1 MTKVFIAS
9 RFAEFNKLRAALN
22 NHHNHDQIEY
32 VALDDGQPDSV
43 SPLDRSLREL
53 EDADL
58 MVLFLGETIGPQVAD
73 SQEALRSIV
82 EHEWELAQGSE
93 IPCLVWFTQQLHEQL
108 SATEPKIDE
117 RLQQFANRILQSKVT
132 VGTLF
137 GEDSL
142 SVAQR
147 IEIELFGSVLARR
160 RSSASGANEIRH
172 DGQFVQ
178 EVKQQSD
185 LYGIPLTSEGP
196 EYAKK
201 YLLAREGALDSL
213 ERRLPVDAID
223 LLEKID
229 DLETCKDVATL
240 WLLGEMYCRY
250 SNEIEV
256 RRFLQFAPV
265 LAARLYEIRDSLPI
279 GLRPETDKTL
289 KIRGSA
295 VTCLVA
301 RLLLA
306 IEDSR
311 RVSEE
316 RDGHADLRELM
327 TRVLAEIRHA
337 QTPGEQNEVE
347 SRITLRLESLV
358 GTPASLTEQFVKMW
372 RWRPNLAISSL
383 RLLPVESSW
392 VLVQKV
398 IEEAQHDFQGIFEK
412 ENFTEALKLRKEP
425 SSCLAAFRGR
435 MRSRVDTELGEI
447 SESFMKM
454 DSHAPARA
462 NALAKACRF
471 PTLYVRKYRPG
482 ASSRLGDVVR
492 RQIGD
497 EGKWFLAVVVP
508 AECDFGR
515 VPLHAFSSRLEPLW
529 KLVKAHIED
538 QQFRWVLDSR
548 DLQKI
553 KDLWFG
559 SLFGSSP
566 ESNVETFEEIPFDV
580 LWNKICKETC
590 PELIELELS
599 ARVLAQKFINS
610 YHAVFHEV
618 RTVLHELQ
626 YGSAV
631 DSARRKLYREANLD
645 SDVMVGLW
653 LKGVTLS
660 EILAAIRDLEPA
672 RLKTW
677 AEHDAVWDVRER
689 HPGPEDPRELEM
701 TASAEA
707 YFGAMERLRVARRES
722 GIESERPLS
731 FNDERCER
739 QLREMTDRRQ
749 ALEQRELNAAA
760 RELVEQEQARR
771 DEIAEAENVK
781 ARQIAEAENAKAR
794 QIAQVEEELTRSN
807 AAFSAKVCWFLFVLQ
822 LLSLPLQLILMIRG
836 FGWSVLW
843 FSASQ
848 LAGWTFWVIFPIVN
862 LLTFGI
868 LLATAEDYE
877 SKAKPGP
884 IKSKTKLKTDPRKPR
899 DPWY

>member
-9 RFAEFNKLRAALN
+9 RFAEFDKLREALN

-58 MVLFLGETIGPQVAD
+58 MVLFLGGTIGPQVAD
-73 SQEALRSIV
+73 SKEALRSIV
-82 EHEWELAQGSE
+82 EHEWEFAQGSE

-108 SATEPKIDE
+108 STAEPKIDE
-117 RLQQFANRILQSKVT
+117 RLKHFANHILQSKVT

-147 IEIELFGSVLARR
+147 IEIELFGDVLARR

-295 VTCLVA
+295 VTRLVA

-337 QTPGEQNEVE
+337 QTPGEQNEME
-347 SRITLRLESLV
+347 ARLTLRLESLV

-392 VLVQKV
+392 VLVQEV
-398 IEEAQHDFQGIFEK
+398 IEDAQHDFQGIFEK
-412 ENFTEALKLRKEP
+412 EIFTEALKLRKEP

-497 EGKWFLAVVVP
+497 EGKWFLAVAVP

-538 QQFRWVLDSR
+538 QQYRWLMTNPKHPKNKS
-548 DLQKI
+548 L
-553 KDLWFG
+553 LWDG

-566 ESNVETFEEIPFDV
+566 ESNIEMFEEMPFAD
-580 LWNKICKETC
+580 LWKLFCKETR

-599 ARVLAQKFINS
+599 ARALAR
-610 YHAVFHEV
+610 EC
-618 RTVLHELQ
+618 
-626 YGSAV
+626 V
-631 DSARRKLYREANLD
+631 DSYGALFEDWSIYSRIDSAKHQSYIKAGFDEGQIRE
-645 SDVMVGLW
+645 LW
-653 LKGVTLS
+653 AKGVTRS
-660 EILAAIRDLEPA
+660 EILVAIRDLDPS
-672 RLKTW
+672 RFKKW
-677 AEHDAVWDVRER
+677 IEHDAVWKVREIR
-689 HPGPEDPRELEM
+689 PVSEDAHEYLFIE
-701 TASAEA
+701 SAEA
-707 YFGAMERLRVARRES
+707 YIVAMERLRAARRES
-722 GIESERPLS
+722 GIESERPS
-731 FNDERCER
+731 STDDEHCER
-739 QLREMTDRRQ
+739 LLRQMTNRRQ
-749 ALEQRELNAAA
+749 ALEQRKLNAAA
-760 RELVEQEQARR
+760 REFVEQEQARR
-771 DEIAEAENVK
+771 DKIARAEEEKAREIARA
-781 ARQIAEAENAKAR
+781 
-794 QIAQVEEELTRSN
+794 EEEKASEIARVDEEGDASKKIP
-807 AAFSAKVCWFLFVLQ
+807 AGVFGIFLGFIGVHKFVLGYTSQ
-822 LLSLPLQLILMIRG
+822 GLIM
-836 FGWSVLW
+836 
-843 FSASQ
+843 
-848 LAGWTFWVIFPIVN
+848 
-862 LLTFGI
+862 LLTTLFTRGRAGI
-868 LLATAEDYE
+868 IWGIIGFIEGIIYLRKSDDEFVATYVVG
-877 SKAKPGP
+877 KKG
-884 IKSKTKLKTDPRKPR
+884 
-899 DPWY
+899 WF